1 MIFYCN
7 LDALTVSYSISERCK
22 RFLNSKKK
30 KMNIDAEESNRCL
43 SRSKEVSD
51 GPRVRAAISGQHVLP
66 ESYIVIYNF
75 MCILLGM
82 NDLTFKFSISVKCT
96 IVNSKLW
103 YTLQNDEH
111 QIKIIFQFRVPC
123 IVRIVRTT

>member
-1 MIFYCN
+1 
-7 LDALTVSYSISERCK
+7 
-22 RFLNSKKK
+22 
-30 KMNIDAEESNRCL
+30 MNIDADESNRCL

-75 MCILLGM
+75 MCPVGM

-96 IVNSKLW
+96 IVNSILW
-103 YTLQNDEH
+103 YTVPNDEH
-111 QIKIIFQFRVPC
+111 QIM
-123 IVRIVRTT
+123 